1 MFAWINRRCK
11 EATGC
16 TTKPF
21 GGISII
27 LVGDIGQLPPITDQV
42 LYHNKPQSDLA
53 IEGYCMYREF
63 TTVVKFKT
71 NERAKGADAQQEI
84 FRALQI
90 RARDGNSTIEDWNML
105 LSRQPQKVENIN
117 EFQESAV
124 RLSFGNQK
132 VAQDN
137 FSKLS
142 DLKVPIVEIN
152 AHHSHSKVKS
162 FTAEE
167 MGGLE
172 PTLYVAKNA
181 RVMLTRN
188 LWTEAGLCNGTM
200 GTIKD
205 IIFPE
210 NYEPT
215 MLPIAIIVQFD
226 NDYIG
231 PTFCHNIPNCVPI
244 YPVSNCSTQDAS
256 CERIQ
261 FPLKLAWSITIHKS
275 QGLTLKSCIID
286 LGPSEKVAGL
296 AYVALSRV
304 RRITDLV
311 VKPMSFERLHLL
323 KKTSNYKFRLLEEAR
338 LDKLAQR
345 TVESH
350 IGLF

>member
-1 MFAWINRRCK
+1 
-11 EATGC
+11 
-16 TTKPF
+16 
-21 GGISII
+21 
-27 LVGDIGQLPPITDQV
+27 
-42 LYHNKPQSDLA
+42 
-53 IEGYCMYREF
+53 
-63 TTVVKFKT
+63 
-71 NERAKGADAQQEI
+71 
-84 FRALQI
+84 
-90 RARDGNSTIEDWNML
+90 
-105 LSRQPQKVENIN
+105 
-117 EFQESAV
+117 
-124 RLSFGNQK
+124 
-132 VAQDN
+132 
-137 FSKLS
+137 
-142 DLKVPIVEIN
+142 
-152 AHHSHSKVKS
+152 
-162 FTAEE
+162 

-200 GTIKD
+200 DTIKD

-210 NYEPT
+210 NYGPT

-286 LGPSEKVAGL
+286 LGPSEKVTGL

-304 RRITDLV
+304 RRI
-311 VKPMSFERLHLL
+311 
-323 KKTSNYKFRLLEEAR
+323 
-338 LDKLAQR
+338 
-345 TVESH
+345 
-350 IGLF
+350 